1 MSKHEGIGQARTR
14 KVRLIVEYSSC
25 PLGQLRIHGITVLRS
40 HISAEVDGP
49 SGWYA
54 VAKIDRQTQAQL
66 AIDARPQRSAL
77 QLEKLILGVKSGR
90 KCGVDPVVAASAST
104 RRS

>member
-1 MSKHEGIGQARTR
+1 MSKHVDSGQTRTR
-14 KVRLIVEYSSC
+14 KVRLIVEDSSC

-54 VAKIDRQTQAQL
+54 VAKIDRQTQTRL
-66 AIDARPQRSAL
+66 AIDVQLQRSAL
-77 QLEKLILGVKSGR
+77 
-90 KCGVDPVVAASAST
+90 
-104 RRS
+104 

>member
-1 MSKHEGIGQARTR
+1 MSKYVRSGQARTG
-14 KVRLIVEYSSC
+14 KFRLIIEDSSW
-25 PLGQLRIHGITVLRS
+25 PYGQLRIHGVTVLRS

-54 VAKIDRQTQAQL
+54 IAKIDRQTQAQL
-66 AIDARPQRSAL
+66 AIDAQPQRSVL
-77 QLEKLILGVKSGR
+77 QLEKLVLGVKSGR
-90 KCGVDPVVAASAST
+90 KCDVDPAVAPSAST